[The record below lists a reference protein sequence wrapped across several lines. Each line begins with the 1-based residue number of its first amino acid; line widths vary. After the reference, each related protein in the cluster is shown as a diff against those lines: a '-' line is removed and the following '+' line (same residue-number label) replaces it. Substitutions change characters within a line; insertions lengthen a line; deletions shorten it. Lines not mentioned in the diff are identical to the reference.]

1 MVPSAVKKSPTRGL
15 SIAFKPAAVARR
27 GLSAAASQ
35 KPAAAKSPG
44 SAAMYEA
51 QSADLAGPSALDGQ
65 KRAPGV
71 GLGLSTVVTEVRRK
85 AVEDGATSVA
95 AVVESSGAGS
105 QFFTATYRDEYHPSR
120 PNSYEA
126 YCEQRLNRK
135 KLEQVK
141 RELDRRQREQE
152 EAVSEAVCADR
163 WQASSVLGLT
173 ACGLL
178 NRENWSENNWRRT

>member
-27 GLSAAASQ
+27 GLSG
-35 KPAAAKSPG
+35 AAKQK
-44 SAAMYEA
+44 SAAIKSTDPAPTLEVHPA
-51 QSADLAGPSALDGQ
+51 EVTGSSASDEQ
-65 KRAPGV
+65 KRAT
-71 GLGLSTVVTEVRRK
+71 GLGLGLATVVTEVRRK
-85 AVEDGATSVA
+85 AVEDGAGSAA
-95 AVVESSGAGS
+95 AVESGGTGT

-126 YCEQRLNRK
+126 FCEQRLNRK

-152 EAVSEAVCADR
+152 EAVSEAVCAD
-163 WQASSVLGLT
+163 Q
-173 ACGLL
+173 
-178 NRENWSENNWRRT
+178 